1 MFSFNTSAMRIR
13 MDSCSFGA
21 VIFVCILTSVLSE
34 DQCNLIF
41 NMDPLYIFFGE
52 HTNLS
57 CTLVNSTTS
66 VTSLENSIF
75 LEKWNHQNISEVRYV
90 STNGTFTAYG
100 HDVVSENLVSKGIGF
115 LPYSCSSPLCEGK
128 ISRRFL
134 NVERRPVRVNNGS
147 CLVYNWQNMTCVWD
161 LEVIYLHANTRDINI
176 TVNLNHS
183 DSLNFNHLDYDVTL
197 HWSVYTYLS
206 PCKHMRIEGKCL
218 TCEVKEK
225 DDRDSYKRGTY
236 MFVVNI
242 TNSRRPEASV
252 SSHFYFN
259 TDELVEPAA
268 VEEIKTIVNKTEIAL
283 SWTHSKPYMSLR
295 FQIEYKSQWE
305 NSWRMKMTKKMDLTL
320 TDLTPFT
327 RYDIRLTCI
336 PIDIISE
343 EIKGFWSKPTETKA
357 MTLED
362 VPSAVPVIL
371 PSFFSCAAK
380 DCQEI
385 EIYWKPISEEDTRCA
400 RMSYQIEVVSPVSPH
415 NRPVNATAA
424 SVSAKLPLAAN
435 DTNNITVIPF
445 NGKTDEFPDL
455 SPAMLVIPPKSQW
468 PSAPL
473 HLETLS
479 EGQSS
484 RNVTLTWKYPDR
496 LRSKPFN
503 GDFTVFWCRKKSN
516 QVCQGDL
523 NWLNTVVNTSQRLVV
538 SEGTTVDDYM
548 YGIAANGYYGGVSSS
563 SGITWAECVHFTNKT
578 ISEKLDVHLVLDELD
593 QGAIKIIWVQYS
605 CAGFRGHVTGYHI
618 KYCLVQNCEDT
629 TVLLNISKDEGNHT
643 LRNLT
648 PAKYKVWVSAISDA
662 GAGPSRELYFVIY
675 GKQIFT
681 GGNESEDAAT
691 KALTI
696 VFIVLAILI
705 LIVVVVYCLW
715 RHCRH
720 LEEQDIIL
728 PKIGEKR
735 EKYYSINSQ
744 TTSGNESGV
753 PSTIEP
759 SPVLASTY
767 MDSKSSDDSG
777 CVHFDNSPPDVTS
790 GMETDYQNFQIMSSR
805 PPEHVTE
812 QYYDGNELQLKELN
826 REMGC
831 DGIDSSDK
839 CHLLDSKLDPVS
851 EEIEYKSDLSTRNR
865 NSQRVSVC
873 EEHQALVTE
882 DDGSSGEI
890 ELYSIEDISCILD
903 DQGSGEENSTE
914 SNVCSGSLP
923 EYLPV
928 PQVTSVLNSK
938 NPPVIGYDGLLE
950 GGYVPNDVSVET

>member
-41 NMDPLYIFFGE
+41 NMG
-52 HTNLS
+52 
-57 CTLVNSTTS
+57 
-66 VTSLENSIF
+66 
-75 LEKWNHQNISEVRYV
+75 
-90 STNGTFTAYG
+90 
-100 HDVVSENLVSKGIGF
+100 
-115 LPYSCSSPLCEGK
+115 
-128 ISRRFL
+128 
-134 NVERRPVRVNNGS
+134 RPVRVNNGS

-305 NSWRMKMTKKMDLTL
+305 NSWRERFFNRIIDDLEPRMKMTKKMDLTL